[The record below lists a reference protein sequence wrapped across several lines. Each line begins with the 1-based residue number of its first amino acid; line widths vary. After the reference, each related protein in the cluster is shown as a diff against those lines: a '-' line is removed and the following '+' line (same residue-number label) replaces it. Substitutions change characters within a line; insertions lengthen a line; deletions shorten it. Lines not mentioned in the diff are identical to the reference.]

1 MLTDSVIREMDAI
14 ERLITRAVR
23 KSKDGKIDQGDFLN
37 EAAGSMRYSMFTP
50 MEVILLRP
58 FPANHSNTTR
68 RTSSGTFLPVEQ

>member
-1 MLTDSVIREMDAI
+1 MDAI

-50 MEVILLRP
+50 MEVSSP
-58 FPANHSNTTR
+58 YVFAVDQSDASR
-68 RTSSGTFLPVEQ
+68 RTSSGISPLVGP